1 MTTYYRLEVLDYDLW
16 LPNYQQRFASPE
28 AAAEFREKV
37 IADPGHWA
45 YPLIVEQ
52 GCPTRIMEVQVT
64 ERVVQEFPGLPVE
77 DET

>member
-1 MTTYYRLEVLDYDLW
+1 MKTYYRLQLLDGNVWISTDE
-16 LPNYQQRFASPE
+16 QFDTAE
-28 AAAEFREKV
+28 AASEFRDEV

-52 GCPTRIMEVQVT
+52 GCRTQIVEMQVT

-77 DET
+77 GEA